1 MNPENPNPIPPAGSP
16 RPPITTQ
23 TYSAVPALASAPS
36 RATATTLPPTSTY
49 NAPPWTWAITRPTHP
64 DQLVPL
70 AALAV
75 ILASLVAIAGIFV
88 SVAILVIKAL
98 AS

>member
-1 MNPENPNPIPPAGSP
+1 MNPENPNPTPPAGSP

-23 TYSAVPALASAPS
+23 TYSAVPALAAAVAP
-36 RATATTLPPTSTY
+36 RAATTLPPTSTY
-49 NAPPWTWAITRPTHP
+49 NAPPWTWAITRPSSPEH
-64 DQLVPL
+64 LVPL